1 MPNKN
6 PRISMVV
13 EPDLYAIIQ
22 HLAEKKGVSSSSITR
37 DLVIEAIESREDIA
51 LIEIMESRLKDTHE
65 GDYLSH
71 DEVWN

>member
-37 DLVIEAIESREDIA
+37 ELVLEAIESREDLA
-51 LIEIMESRLKDTHE
+51 LFEIMETRLKDSHE
-65 GDYLSH
+65 EDYLSH

>member
-13 EPDLYAIIQ
+13 EPGLYAIIQ
-22 HLAEKKGVSSSSITR
+22 HLAEKRGVSNSSITR

-51 LIEIMESRLKDTHE
+51 LIETMESRLEDTHE